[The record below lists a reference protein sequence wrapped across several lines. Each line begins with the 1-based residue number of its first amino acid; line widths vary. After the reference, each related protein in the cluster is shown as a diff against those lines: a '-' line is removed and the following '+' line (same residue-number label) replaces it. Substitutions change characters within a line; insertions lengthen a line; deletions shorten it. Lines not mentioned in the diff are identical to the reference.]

1 MVAGL
6 VAIFR
11 KREYQPWRVQY
22 VLDKCC
28 VKFATSLLS
37 RSNCGLNNGGKRR
50 LMIEIKVMHPA
61 GHAYSTLRITE
72 TWLK

>member
-1 MVAGL
+1 MVLDL

-22 VLDKCC
+22 VWMKCC

-37 RSNCGLNNGGKRR
+37 RSNCGRTSGGKRR

-61 GHAYSTLRITE
+61 GMRNNTLRITE